1 MFDILNGSS
10 IKNVTI
16 YRELP
21 ECELN
26 WILFK
31 SDYNKWMINNT
42 VHERNF
48 ECKYSEFMISIG
60 KTQGKKMTWHLC
72 VLCCEIQLEQQARGS
87 SNESLYLALWKLDQ
101 SRSRERNTSL
111 QTFTHSHTWFPSLS
125 VWNTHTHTGTRARAR
140 THAQSQRPSFV
151 FRHVYK
157 FWVRTHK

>member
-21 ECELN
+21 EYKLN

-31 SDYNKWMINNT
+31 TDYNKWMINNT

-60 KTQGKKMTWHLC
+60 KTQGKKNDLTFVC
-72 VLCCEIQLEQQARGS
+72 IVLWNITQAAGQRLQQ
-87 SNESLYLALWKLDQ
+87 WV
-101 SRSRERNTSL
+101 
-111 QTFTHSHTWFPSLS
+111 SLS
-125 VWNTHTHTGTRARAR
+125 GTVETGSVKIKGKKHIITDIHTLSHMFSLSLCLKHTHAHGHTRAR
-140 THAQSQRPSFV
+140 TH
-151 FRHVYK
+151 
-157 FWVRTHK
+157 THSVKGHHLFFDMFTNSG

>member
-31 SDYNKWMINNT
+31 TDYNKWMINNT

-60 KTQGKKMTWHLC
+60 KTQGKKNDLTFVC
-72 VLCCEIQLEQQARGS
+72 IVLWNITQAAGQRLQH
-87 SNESLYLALWKLDQ
+87 NESLYQALWKLDQ
-101 SRSRERNTSL
+101 SRSRGRNTSL
-111 QTFTHSHTWFPSLS
+111 QTFTHSHTCFPSLS
-125 VWNTHTHTGTRARAR
+125 VWNTHTHAGTRAR
-140 THAQSQRPSFV
+140 THAQCQRPSFV